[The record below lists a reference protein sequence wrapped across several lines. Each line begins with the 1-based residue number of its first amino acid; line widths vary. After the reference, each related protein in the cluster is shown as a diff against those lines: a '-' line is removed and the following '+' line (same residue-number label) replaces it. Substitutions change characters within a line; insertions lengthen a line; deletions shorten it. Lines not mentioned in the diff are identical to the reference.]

1 MAISIKTASR
11 CIRYNRNQSVVTPF
25 LIPLYQTTIFHILTS
40 RDKTMKK
47 FLPALIFTASTII
60 ASPNALAL
68 PDLDDEDVRDN
79 VDISAFMVGSDGD
92 VGTMFYIVDRTTKN
106 CFSMIKEGNQ
116 SSGLTSINCESLNS
130 IPEIEKYM
138 DVGAED

>member
-1 MAISIKTASR
+1 MKI
-11 CIRYNRNQSVVTPF
+11 
-25 LIPLYQTTIFHILTS
+25 LIQRLLFTSLT
-40 RDKTMKK
+40 
-47 FLPALIFTASTII
+47 LLASTH
-60 ASPNALAL
+60 ALAL
-68 PDLDDEDVRDN
+68 PDLDDEDVSDS

-130 IPEIEKYM
+130 IPMIEKYM
-138 DVGAED
+138 DVGADD

>member
-1 MAISIKTASR
+1 MKKYS
-11 CIRYNRNQSVVTPF
+11 
-25 LIPLYQTTIFHILTS
+25 HITLFSALSLLTS
-40 RDKTMKK
+40 
-47 FLPALIFTASTII
+47 SHV
-60 ASPNALAL
+60 LAL
-68 PDLDDEDVRDN
+68 PDLDDEDVSDS

-106 CFSMIKEGNQ
+106 CFSMIKEGSQ

-130 IPEIEKYM
+130 IPAIEKYI